1 MGAALRYRD
10 GTEMDWSTVLA
21 LVLSSCSLTHGA
33 PHYGGVGGGG
43 HSWSVQTQGGAGT
56 SLVHGNTPWTVWG
69 AQGSLTGGSHTSV
82 SGNWGLHTGGAG
94 TTVWGAQRP
103 QLGGSHHGTTGAWG
117 SQGGGSGT
125 VIWGVQRPQTGGS
138 WGSQSG
144 LHNTLG
150 SGTWGSKPSVT
161 GGHELDV
168 DSVWG
173 AMSGTS
179 SYQWAHNTHG
189 SSSHQSVNFSFTMK
203 PQRPHIPVKPWAP
216 KPTAPPYIPPQP
228 TQPPYIP
235 PQPTHPPPVTTAPT
249 TTTPPPPLTTPPPTV
264 PPPPP
269 SLPDFLLPSPLLPL
283 EDIDLPTGGAPTV
296 QRPPSRGSGSPLSS
310 LAPPC
315 QQSNTA
321 PPCIPDTVYILKP

>member
-1 MGAALRYRD
+1 
-10 GTEMDWSTVLA
+10 MDWSRVLA

-56 SLVHGNTPWTVWG
+56 SLIHGNTPWTVWG

-82 SGNWGLHTGGAG
+82 NGNWGLHTGGSG

-103 QLGGSHHGTTGAWG
+103 QLAGSHHGTSGAWG
-117 SQGGGSGT
+117 SHGGGSGT
-125 VIWGVQRPQTGGS
+125 VIWGVQIPQTGGS

-144 LHNTLG
+144 LHNTPG

-161 GGHELDV
+161 GSHELDV

-189 SSSHQSVNFSFTMK
+189 SSSHQCVNFSYKMK
-203 PQRPHIPVKPWAP
+203 PQGPHKPWPQKPVMSWAP
-216 KPTAPPYIPPQP
+216 KPTACPHIPPQP
-228 TQPPYIP
+228 TKPTHIP
-235 PQPTHPPPVTTAPT
+235 PQSTQ
-249 TTTPPPPLTTPPPTV
+249 PPTN
-264 PPPPP
+264 
-269 SLPDFLLPSPLLPL
+269 S
-283 EDIDLPTGGAPTV
+283 
-296 QRPPSRGSGSPLSS
+296 
-310 LAPPC
+310 
-315 QQSNTA
+315 
-321 PPCIPDTVYILKP
+321 